1 MRQTAGITTIGPE
14 RYPLLLS
21 GSRLRQRDYSQN
33 HYEDP

>member
-1 MRQTAGITTIGPE
+1 MRKAAGIPTIGPE

-21 GSRLRQRDYSQN
+21 HSRLRQRDYPKN